1 MANPILPIQS
11 GNNLLNLDAD
21 EDLHKKEQQ
30 DSELDA
36 YAEMLDKLLRMLKRE
51 HPQEYINIMVQL
63 ISILS
68 RQRT

>member
-1 MANPILPIQS
+1 
-11 GNNLLNLDAD
+11 
-21 EDLHKKEQQ
+21 
-30 DSELDA
+30 
-36 YAEMLDKLLRMLKRE
+36 MLDKLLRMLKRE